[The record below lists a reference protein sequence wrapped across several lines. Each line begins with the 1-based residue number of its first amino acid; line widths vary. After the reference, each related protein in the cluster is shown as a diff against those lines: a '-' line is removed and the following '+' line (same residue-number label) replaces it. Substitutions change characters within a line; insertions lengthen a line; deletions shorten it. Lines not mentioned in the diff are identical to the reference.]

1 MNEIELMQELE
12 KVDRDALSHSEWVL
26 KALGEIKDHHLTIK
40 NIMRHNAFCAVADDD
55 IESLARLLSV
65 FGRLTKRKEGR

>member
-1 MNEIELMQELE
+1 MQELE

-40 NIMRHNAFCAVADDD
+40 NIMRHNAFCAMSDDD
-55 IESLARLLSV
+55 IELLAGMLLV
-65 FGRLTKRKEGR
+65 FGRLTNKTKGR